1 MHLFG
6 GSILPVTDNLS
17 TDFLLSREVFHT
29 ARIQRVGH
37 LVHQR
42 AMTVT
47 FTVLRREVVL
57 LILCDLL
64 SLDSVPLR
72 VDMTQLLLHLVSLL
86 SNEVWSDQFVGTARF
101 GILETVLLTIGKFAV
116 LRHADR
122 VLRQRGL
129 EKKFAIFDANG
140 RSSVDTLVFKTS
152 LGSGNCV
159 LGRRVA
165 EVCAKRSRRS
175 IIVLGSING

>member
-1 MHLFG
+1 M
-6 GSILPVTDNLS
+6 PVTDNLS
-17 TDFLLSREVFHT
+17 TDFLLAREVFHT

-86 SNEVWSDQFVGTARF
+86 SDEVRSDQFVGTARV
-101 GILETVLLTIGKFAV
+101 GILEAVLLTIGKFAV
-116 LRHADR
+116 LGHADR
-122 VLRQRGL
+122 VLCQ
-129 EKKFAIFDANG
+129 
-140 RSSVDTLVFKTS
+140 
-152 LGSGNCV
+152 
-159 LGRRVA
+159 
-165 EVCAKRSRRS
+165 
-175 IIVLGSING
+175 

>member
-1 MHLFG
+1 M
-6 GSILPVTDNLS
+6 PVTDNLS
-17 TDFLLSREVFHT
+17 TDFLLAREVFHT

-47 FTVLRREVVL
+47 FTVLRRDVVL

-64 SLDSVPLR
+64 SLDSVTLR
-72 VDMTQLLLHLVSLL
+72 ADMVRLDHTQLLLHLVSLL
-86 SNEVWSDQFVGTARF
+86 SDEVRSDQFVGTARV
-101 GILETVLLTIGKFAV
+101 GILEAVLLTIGKFAV
-116 LRHADR
+116 LGHADR
-122 VLRQRGL
+122 VLCQRGL
-129 EKKFAIFDANG
+129 EKKFAILDANG
-140 RSSVDTLVFKTS
+140 RSSIDTLVFKTS

-165 EVCAKRSRRS
+165 DVCAKRSRRS
-175 IIVLGSING
+175 IIVLRSING